1 MTKPQES
8 LPLAPAGEADAAYYN
23 LWLRIDGVKD
33 GVMTNQACAKLAFGE
48 WLEPGEPIVFEII
61 SGSAVF
67 EDGSQ
72 KKIATTDSFG
82 LATLTFA
89 DTNTDSGEMLAT
101 MQNDPSVS
109 SKAPYAFTGSTG
121 YNLVLLS
128 IKDGEPAD
136 GTSEDQGRAVVTHNG
151 GALQAAQVV
160 QFQFENGA
168 SARFDVSRPDVQPGS
183 TDTVLQ
189 VKTHFDASSGHDIA
203 DAWLTDEVGET
214 VTVEA
219 SLVGDTALTP
229 QTLDFRFIASQTY
242 EIALNALTDGQP
254 ADGNAEDAARAVV
267 TQNGGALTEPQIA
280 KFEFMSGA
288 ASFDITKPNVV
299 QSLSDSRT
307 LYVTT
312 HSEKGQDIA
321 DACFSDTQAE
331 KVEVRAFLYNHP
343 EVKPKTLDFTFA
355 TNETYHIGLSS
366 LTDNQPADGN
376 SENAGQAVVTEN
388 GGRLTQPQIVRFEF
402 DSGTSARFDT
412 TKPAGYVQPNSSSTV
427 LYVKTHFDND
437 AQEDIAEACFAD
449 NVAEAVTLT
458 ACLDGQPQTQPQTQG
473 FEFTAP
479 RTYFLGLSSM
489 TPDGVPADGIS
500 ENMAQAIVSCNGSG
514 LPGPQ
519 TVKFELQGEGAFDMR
534 GADVLPGSTG
544 STLYVKTHND
554 GRQDVAYA
562 YFTAPWSGTTTLQ
575 ASLPDHPKVEGR
587 SVDFTFRSP
596 SWPYA
601 IALSSLTLDGVPADG
616 KSENHA
622 QVVVTYGGKPMGHTL
637 VTFELDG
644 AWAAK
649 FDTDK
654 PYVQSSSGNT
664 MTVSTYVDE
673 QGRDV
678 ADAFFTDTSAE
689 RVMLKA
695 SFPEY
700 IQQGG
705 SPAWRYFFFSTNG
718 DEPR

>member
-254 ADGNAEDAARAVV
+254 ADGN
-267 TQNGGALTEPQIA
+267 
-280 KFEFMSGA
+280 
-288 ASFDITKPNVV
+288 
-299 QSLSDSRT
+299 
-307 LYVTT
+307 
-312 HSEKGQDIA
+312 
-321 DACFSDTQAE
+321 
-331 KVEVRAFLYNHP
+331 
-343 EVKPKTLDFTFA
+343 
-355 TNETYHIGLSS
+355 
-366 LTDNQPADGN
+366 

-388 GGRLTQPQIVRFEF
+388 GGQLTQPQIVRFEF

-458 ACLDGQPQTQPQTQG
+458 ACLDGQPQTQG

>member
-67 EDGSQ
+67 EDGSH

-136 GTSEDQGRAVVTHNG
+136 G
-151 GALQAAQVV
+151 
-160 QFQFENGA
+160 
-168 SARFDVSRPDVQPGS
+168 
-183 TDTVLQ
+183 
-189 VKTHFDASSGHDIA
+189 
-203 DAWLTDEVGET
+203 
-214 VTVEA
+214 
-219 SLVGDTALTP
+219 
-229 QTLDFRFIASQTY
+229 
-242 EIALNALTDGQP
+242 
-254 ADGNAEDAARAVV
+254 NAEDAARAVV
-267 TQNGGALTEPQIA
+267 TQNGGALTE
-280 KFEFMSGA
+280 
-288 ASFDITKPNVV
+288 
-299 QSLSDSRT
+299 
-307 LYVTT
+307 
-312 HSEKGQDIA
+312 
-321 DACFSDTQAE
+321 
-331 KVEVRAFLYNHP
+331 
-343 EVKPKTLDFTFA
+343 
-355 TNETYHIGLSS
+355 
-366 LTDNQPADGN
+366 
-376 SENAGQAVVTEN
+376 
-388 GGRLTQPQIVRFEF
+388 PQIVRFEF

>member
-242 EIALNALTDGQP
+242 EIALNA
-254 ADGNAEDAARAVV
+254 
-267 TQNGGALTEPQIA
+267 
-280 KFEFMSGA
+280 
-288 ASFDITKPNVV
+288 
-299 QSLSDSRT
+299 
-307 LYVTT
+307 
-312 HSEKGQDIA
+312 
-321 DACFSDTQAE
+321 
-331 KVEVRAFLYNHP
+331 
-343 EVKPKTLDFTFA
+343 
-355 TNETYHIGLSS
+355 

>member
-109 SKAPYAFTGSTG
+109 SKAPYAFTDSTG

-254 ADGNAEDAARAVV
+254 ADGNA
-267 TQNGGALTEPQIA
+267 
-280 KFEFMSGA
+280 
-288 ASFDITKPNVV
+288 
-299 QSLSDSRT
+299 
-307 LYVTT
+307 
-312 HSEKGQDIA
+312 
-321 DACFSDTQAE
+321 
-331 KVEVRAFLYNHP
+331 
-343 EVKPKTLDFTFA
+343 
-355 TNETYHIGLSS
+355 
-366 LTDNQPADGN
+366 
-376 SENAGQAVVTEN
+376 ENAGQAVVTEN